1 MSIRNATIAMRQR
14 KIGLFEQERAVSGN
28 GKSKRRGVAAVRSEK
43 KSSARPKQKAWASW
57 REH

>member
-14 KIGLFEQERAVSGN
+14 KIGLSEYERAIP
-28 GKSKRRGVAAVRSEK
+28 GKGETKRTGTAAAKTEK
-43 KSSARPKQKAWASW
+43 KRAAPPKEAWASW

>member
-14 KIGLFEQERAVSGN
+14 KIGLSENERASP
-28 GKSKRRGVAAVRSEK
+28 GKGETKRIGTPAAKTEK
-43 KSSARPKQKAWASW
+43 KRTALPKEAWASW